1 MRAVI
6 TAALTAAVAGLA
18 IVQRSVEL
26 YPVQH
31 EPHWINVPSNLRQMN
46 DDDTP
51 LEVLEAAATA
61 DVWLG
66 ASSASQPFNNCFWW
80 YRLEIEVRR
89 AGEPFTFEPT
99 HVGDW
104 VPRSMSKDPL
114 SYPLVHLSELEPD
127 TRYRWIARERV
138 QPFTEFATEGAST
151 ECEPGALRESGWAWH
166 HVPFNF
172 SFRTR

>member
-1 MRAVI
+1 VRWI
-6 TAALTAAVAGLA
+6 TAALTAAVVALA
-18 IVQRSVEL
+18 VIQRSVDL
-26 YPVQH
+26 YPGPQRA
-31 EPHWINVPSNLRQMN
+31 HWINVPSNLRQMN

-51 LEVLEAAATA
+51 LEVLEAATTP

-80 YRLEIEVRR
+80 YRLEIEVRK

-99 HVGDW
+99 HIGDW
-104 VPRSMSKDPL
+104 VPRSTSTAPL
-114 SYPLVHLSELEPD
+114 SYPLVHLSGLDRD

-138 QPFTEFATEGAST
+138 QPFTEFSAEGAGT
-151 ECEPGALRESGWAWH
+151 ECEPGALRGSAWAWH

-172 SFRTR
+172 SFRTP